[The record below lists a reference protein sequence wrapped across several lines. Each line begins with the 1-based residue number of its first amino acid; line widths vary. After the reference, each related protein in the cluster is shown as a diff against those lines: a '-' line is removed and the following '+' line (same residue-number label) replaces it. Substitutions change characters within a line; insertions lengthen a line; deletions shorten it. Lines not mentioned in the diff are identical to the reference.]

1 MGMTWGAVGIFG
13 PLVLSL
19 IGAGAICS
27 MVVARTRD
35 PAIPLARLMAQHLAA
50 WVALAAALFIGL
62 MIYDMYQPPRPLV
75 IIPAEQSFYPEAAQR
90 LEIEGDATVECDVVD
105 EKRLEACRVISENP
119 PGHGFGEAAVRR
131 LTAPNA
137 GIDPKLFKGKATY
150 QTRVR
155 FKLAD

>member
-75 IIPAEQSFYPEAAQR
+75 I
-90 LEIEGDATVECDVVD
+90 EGDATVECDVVD

>member
-19 IGAGAICS
+19 NGAGAICS

-105 EKRLEACRVISENP
+105 ENP

>member
-1 MGMTWGAVGIFG
+1 MTCISGRWSSYPQSRAST
-13 PLVLSL
+13 PK
-19 IGAGAICS
+19 
-27 MVVARTRD
+27 
-35 PAIPLARLMAQHLAA
+35 
-50 WVALAAALFIGL
+50 
-62 MIYDMYQPPRPLV
+62 PP
-75 IIPAEQSFYPEAAQR
+75 S
-90 LEIEGDATVECDVVD
+90 LEIEGEATVECDVVD
-105 EKRLEACRVISENP
+105 DKRLEACRVISENP